1 MSDNPITKSNLDQY
15 LKEVAKEFRKRN
27 GKEMP
32 AEIILVGGASVII
45 NYGFREMTYDF
56 DAIIKA
62 SSVMKDAI
70 RIVGDKYEL
79 PNGWMNDDFV
89 KTGSYTPKIEQYSK
103 YYKTFSNV
111 VTVRTVT
118 GEYLI
123 AMKLMSG
130 RKYKYDRSD
139 IIGIL
144 AEQEKEGKS
153 LTLENVKG
161 AVCDLYGSYEVL
173 SEEVRQ
179 FVESVFEA
187 GNYAELYER
196 TRQYEAENKENLL
209 EYQDQKPGVITGD
222 NVNDI
227 IEALRKRKAEKR

>member
-1 MSDNPITKSNLDQY
+1 MSDNPITKNNLNQY
-15 LKEVAKEFRKRN
+15 LKELAKEFRKRN

-70 RIVGDKYEL
+70 QVVGDKYEL
-79 PNGWMNDDFV
+79 PRGWMNDDFV
-89 KTGSYTPKIEQYSK
+89 KTESYTPKIEQYAK
-103 YYKTFSNV
+103 YYKMFSNI

-153 LTLENVKG
+153 LTLEDVRR
-161 AVCDLYGSYEVL
+161 AVRDLYGSYEVI
-173 SEEVRQ
+173 SEEVRH
-179 FVESVFEA
+179 FVESVFEE

-196 TRQYEAENKENLL
+196 TRQYEADNKENLI
-209 EYQDQKPGVITGD
+209 EYQDKKPGVITGD

-227 IEALRKRKAEKR
+227 IEALRKRKAEK

>member
-1 MSDNPITKSNLDQY
+1 MLSNKPITKANLDQY
-15 LKEVAKEFRKRN
+15 LKELAKEFRKRN

-32 AEIILVGGASVII
+32 AEIILIGGASVII

-70 RIVGDKYEL
+70 RAVGDKYEL
-79 PNGWMNDDFV
+79 PNGWMNEDFV
-89 KTGSYTPKIEQYSK
+89 KTESYTPKIEQYAR

-118 GEYLI
+118 GEYLT

-161 AVCDLYGSYEVL
+161 AV
-173 SEEVRQ
+173 
-179 FVESVFEA
+179 
-187 GNYAELYER
+187 
-196 TRQYEAENKENLL
+196 
-209 EYQDQKPGVITGD
+209 
-222 NVNDI
+222 
-227 IEALRKRKAEKR
+227 